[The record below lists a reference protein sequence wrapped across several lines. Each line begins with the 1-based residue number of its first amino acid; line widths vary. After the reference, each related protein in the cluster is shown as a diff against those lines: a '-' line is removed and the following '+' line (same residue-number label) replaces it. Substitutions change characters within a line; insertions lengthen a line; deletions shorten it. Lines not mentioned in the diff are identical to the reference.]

1 MILAAFLL
9 PLASVAQQY
18 KVTGKVPT
26 KTKVYLFRT
35 PGFVKEQADSV
46 VAKNGTFTFTGTTTQ
61 PELYYIVKKAAKAG
75 QPATIVPIVADGNV
89 VVDFTTET
97 PSGTAEKRRAQSC
110 LDADQALC
118 SRSAGRR
125 KNNLKTSNC
134 PARAIGGRAD
144 QVGRQL

>member
-1 MILAAFLL
+1 MKKFLILAALLL

-97 PSGTAEKRRAQSC
+97 PSGTAENDALKAALMQVKPYAQGLRAVEKQFED
-110 LDADQALC
+110 LE
-118 SRSAGRR
+118 
-125 KNNLKTSNC
+125 
-134 PARAIGGRAD
+134 
-144 QVGRQL
+144 V